1 MTKICQKEYCEKE
14 AIKRGKYCIDHCTRK
29 RSENQ
34 YDDSKT
40 DEEILVQVRR
50 TIERQRIEED
60 MQRIEN
66 ERRVE
71 MRRMEMIRK
80 DEERQINEIRYVEE
94 RLLREEQEK
103 EYHEACRQ
111 DLEKMHR
118 EKELEQ
124 INREKELE
132 QMNLKKESERQQIE
146 DEHKFEIYMREKVRL
161 NNERVNDEYYKIK
174 FVFKNLG
181 NLSMISTFSKDDCF
195 ESVFNFVDS
204 FFYES
209 SINFPSE
216 GYELISYPN
225 ITLIEIDHS
234 KIKISEK
241 FDHRN
246 IQLTF
251 KEIEKMI
258 L

>member
-1 MTKICQKEYCEKE
+1 MTKICQKEYCDKE
-14 AIKRGKYCIDHCTRK
+14 AIKRGKYCIDHCTTRK
-29 RSENQ
+29 RSENL

-50 TIERQRIEED
+50 NIQRQRIEED
-60 MQRIEN
+60 IQRIEN
-66 ERRVE
+66 ERLAE
-71 MRRMEMIRK
+71 IRRMEMIRK
-80 DEERQINEIRYVEE
+80 EEERKMNEIRYAEE
-94 RLLREEQEK
+94 RLLREEQEN
-103 EYHEACRQ
+103 EYNEACRQ
-111 DLEKMHR
+111 DLEKINR
-118 EKELEQ
+118 ERELEQ

-132 QMNLKKESERQQIE
+132 QINREKDLERQQIE
-146 DEHKFEIYMREKVRL
+146 DAQKFDISMREKVRL

-195 ESVFNFVDS
+195 ERVFNFIDS

-225 ITLIEIDHS
+225 ITLSELDHS

-251 KEIEKMI
+251 KEIEK
-258 L
+258 

>member
-1 MTKICQKEYCEKE
+1 MSSKICQKEYCDKE
-14 AIKRGKYCIDHCTRK
+14 AIKRGKYCIDHCTARK
-29 RSENQ
+29 RSENR
-34 YDDSKT
+34 YDEESKT
-40 DEEILVQVRR
+40 DEEILMQIRQN
-50 TIERQRIEED
+50 IERRRIEED

-66 ERRVE
+66 ERRRIE
-71 MRRMEMIRK
+71 AIRR
-80 DEERQINEIRYVEE
+80 DEERKINEIRYAEE
-94 RLLREEQEK
+94 RLLREEQEN
-103 EYHEACRQ
+103 EYKEACRQ
-111 DLEKMHR
+111 DLEKMNR
-118 EKELEQ
+118 EKEMEKMNQEKELEKM
-124 INREKELE
+124 NREKEME
-132 QMNLKKESERQQIE
+132 MQKIE
-146 DEHKFEIYMREKVRL
+146 DEHKFDIHMREKVRL

-181 NLSMISTFSKDDCF
+181 SLSMISTFSKDDCF

-225 ITLIEIDHS
+225 ITLSELVHS

-251 KEIEKMI
+251 KEIEK
-258 L
+258 